1 MAIQPVS
8 LAQHVREGVIAAIN
22 ALNEVIGIANEQKKS
37 YIEYSSLGSVAA
49 NSHVDF
55 TVTFPTGLF
64 TTQPIVIANLYSSS
78 TNAAFGNVSVSILNV
93 TETGFTARVFNA
105 SSTPFTPGLNYFARE
120 RG

>member
-37 YIEYSSLGSVAA
+37 YIGYSTLGAVAA

-55 TVTFPTGLF
+55 TVTFPDGLF
-64 TTQPIVIANLYSSS
+64 TSNPQVMVNLYSSS
-78 TNAAFGNVSVSILNV
+78 TNAAFGNLNVSILNI
-93 TETGFTARVFNA
+93 TATQFTARVFNA
-105 SSTPFTPGLNYFARE
+105 SSINFTPGLVYFARE
-120 RG
+120 KG